1 MELGERIKQ
10 ERERLDYSQ
19 TAFAALAGASKHSQ
33 INWEKGTSAP
43 NTDVLIAWKA
53 SGADIRFI
61 TEGEYTYAEIG
72 ARLRQE
78 RTQLNKNLKDMAEL
92 GCITPELQARY
103 EQGLERPPADYL
115 NWIAKAGA
123 GTWFILTGELDP
135 DDPRRNED
143 ERVLIHAY
151 RRCNA
156 AGKKMLLDVAQVAPK
171 ETAVEGGGDK

>member
-1 MELGERIKQ
+1 MGLGERIKQ

-43 NTDVLIAWKA
+43 NADVLISWKA

-61 TEGEYTYAEIG
+61 TEGEYTYAETG

-78 RTQLNKNLKDMAEL
+78 RTRLGKNTKEWATISGVL
-92 GCITPELQARY
+92 PETQENY

-115 NWIAKAGA
+115 NRIAEFGA
-123 GTWFILTGELDP
+123 ETWFILTGELPP

-143 ERVLIHAY
+143 EQALIAAY
-151 RRCNA
+151 RHCSSES
-156 AGKKMLLDVAQVAPK
+156 KKAILHVAQNSANY
-171 ETAVEGGGDK
+171 TIGDD